1 MEQLGVIAFT
11 VLATMTVLLIVWL
24 VMGKRQLGEL
34 TPLDFAVSITA
45 GTIAGAGIADPR
57 IELGHTI
64 VALILLGVLQVGLS
78 FLSVKFRAV
87 YNKMSSEPTVLVE
100 NGQIIKTNL
109 RKVRLTAEML
119 LQLLREKDVFDITEV
134 ELAVL
139 ESHGKLSVLKKAEY
153 LPLTPSSV
161 KLNVSPNKIL
171 LPVILEGELQEEVLK
186 KMGFSDRQI
195 AAFKEQYKDSLDEV
209 FIAFMDKN
217 QQLYIVKEG
226 VEESGMFLH

>member
-11 VLATMTVLLIVWL
+11 IVSIMGVMLIVWL
-24 VMGKRQLGEL
+24 AMGKRQLGEL

-45 GTIAGAGIADPR
+45 GTVAGAGIADPR
-57 IELGHTI
+57 IELGRTI
-64 VALILLGVLQVGLS
+64 VALVLLGVLQVS
-78 FLSVKFRAV
+78 ISVLSVKYRAV
-87 YNKMSSEPTVLVE
+87 YNRLSSEPVVLVE
-100 NGQIIKTNL
+100 NGQMIKMNL
-109 RKVRLTAEML
+109 RKVRMTAEML

-153 LPLTPSSV
+153 LPLTPSCV
-161 KLNVSPNKIL
+161 KLNVSPNKIP

-186 KMGFSDRQI
+186 KMGFSEDQI
-195 AAFKEQYKDSLDEV
+195 AAFKEQYKDRLHEV

-217 QQLYIVKEG
+217 QQLYIVREG
-226 VEESGMFLH
+226 VQESGTFLH

>member
-1 MEQLGVIAFT
+1 MEKLGVIAFS
-11 VLATMTVLLIVWL
+11 VFATMTVLLVVWL

-34 TPLDFAVSITA
+34 TPFDFAVSITA
-45 GTIAGAGIADPR
+45 GTVAGAGIADPR
-57 IELGHTI
+57 IELGHTL
-64 VALILLGVLQVGLS
+64 VALILLGLLQVALS

-87 YNKMSSEPTVLVE
+87 YNKMSNEPTVLVE
-100 NGQIIKTNL
+100 NGQIIKKNL
-109 RKVRLTAEML
+109 WEVRLTAEML

-139 ESHGKLSVLKKAEY
+139 EPHGKLSVLKKAEY

-161 KLNVSPNKIL
+161 KLSVAPNKIL

-186 KMGFSDRQI
+186 KMGFSDGQI
-195 AAFKEQYKDSLDEV
+195 ATFKEQHKDSLHDV

-217 QQLYIVKEG
+217 QQLHIIKEG
-226 VEESGMFLH
+226 VEESGTFLH